1 MKPERRGRNMEES
14 FGHVVTEAFKPVKEA
29 LQKALAELE
38 GHDIAATVRFSP
50 KLGILIVLLELPPEA
65 IIWQEV

>member
-1 MKPERRGRNMEES
+1 MKEN

-29 LQKALAELE
+29 LKKALSELE

-50 KLGILIVLLELPPEA
+50 NLGIVIVLLELPPEA